1 MATLFNNTEITNAFF
16 NGTELDKIYFNGV
29 LVFEK
34 GGKYLRRIMVGD
46 DLRGKNIYM
55 DSITSKEIQE
65 TYNNYGIW
73 IENYYNIIEASDFSI
88 QDIYR
93 EHWEGMSEYPP
104 SYEIETWE
112 GRFIE
117 YDKDLDK
124 ITIINNKITVPND
137 PNENYIVTSID
148 RRMESSPSPVSNDNH
163 KTYRHFFIE
172 DENIRPVQVG
182 DVITSNTKF
191 YFTFPDDFKS
201 FITSPILSSKLIIQL
216 DNSNTGFRVD
226 DSYLDSSA
234 VMATIATTVGYTP
247 IRPFIYEYENDTNT
261 LLQNGSYR
269 INMESN
275 NKSFSGTVT
284 YIDKTDS
291 AYQHILVDTT
301 TLGV

>member
-172 DENIRPVQVG
+172 DENIRPLEVG
-182 DVITSNTKF
+182 DVITSTTKF
-191 YFTFPDDFKS
+191 YFTFPDDFYGY
-201 FITSPILSSKLIIQL
+201 IENNISPGERLKIVEL
-216 DNSNTGFRVD
+216 DNSIGGKFISVENYQGITSTFYLVAFFVNNSSTSDRHIYNYNTN
-226 DSYLDSSA
+226 SS
-234 VMATIATTVGYTP
+234 
-247 IRPFIYEYENDTNT
+247 FI
-261 LLQNGSYR
+261 
-269 INMESN
+269 
-275 NKSFSGTVT
+275 NKSNMTSAFSGTVT
-284 YIDKTDS
+284 NVNKNNQS
-291 AYQHILVDTT
+291 YQHILVDTT
-301 TLGV
+301 TLGA